1 MFWGTGLFS
10 VDISVVSLMC
20 STELF
25 CHDQL
30 MNTITPQRIRKTIA
44 TMAACLVAMSFA
56 SQPVQARPKPKPF
69 TLSTPKKVTLSAGQS
84 MNAIITTRR
93 AAGFTAPVEYQIV
106 GKIVG
111 VTATVTATPIG
122 ASIALTSANTLVK
135 MRQTVKIL
143 GTSGAIKQSTTLTL
157 FTTKSTVA
165 SVQAAS
171 PTTPVAQTP
180 AQTVPSTS
188 AMTSIASTSLPPP
201 TNPTTVPPAP
211 QPAPPAPLPVTPAQ
225 TTTPPPTTAAPQAT
239 PPSTAATGDFSV
251 AVLAKPFHLQ
261 RGSSVGF
268 GAIESTGGYSG
279 QPTVT
284 ISNLPPGVTFSS
296 ADKTTSR
303 IEVGPT
309 AAIGNTTLLVSATD
323 GQRTRTGTWLLEV
336 AAPYSLTLDATW
348 LLPQVAP
355 GGSINMNVDTVASD
369 PRACP
374 SIGVTKL
381 PPGSTV
387 TSNSI
392 VCSVTR
398 HVLTVK
404 VPPDASEGEFLV
416 TVTAGEGSG
425 VRASITPPLTVSR
438 KPYVIVLS
446 PTVSAQRGGV
456 VSVKAAYFPIP
467 GITVPTFTFVSPLT
481 GITGVVAP
489 PDANNQVAITITV
502 LPAVPTG
509 NYPITVLAASGS
521 AVTELKYTLT
531 VT

>member
-1 MFWGTGLFS
+1 MK
-10 VDISVVSLMC
+10 
-20 STELF
+20 
-25 CHDQL
+25 
-30 MNTITPQRIRKTIA
+30 TITPQLTRRTIA
-44 TMAACLVAMSFA
+44 TTVACLVAISSGLA

-69 TLSTPKKVTLSAGQS
+69 TLSATPRKVTLSAGQS
-84 MNAIITTRR
+84 MNATVTTRR
-93 AAGFTAPVEYQIV
+93 AAGFTAPVNYQII

-111 VTATVTATPIG
+111 VTATVTATPTG

-135 MRQTVKIL
+135 KKQTLKIL

-157 FTTKSTVA
+157 FTTKSTA
-165 SVQAAS
+165 AAGQAAS
-171 PTTPVAQTP
+171 PTPPVAQTP
-180 AQTVPSTS
+180 TQTAPPTNAVTS
-188 AMTSIASTSLPPP
+188 VASASLPPSP
-201 TNPTTVPPAP
+201 SPATVPPAL
-211 QPAPPAPLPVTPAQ
+211 QPATPAQ
-225 TTTPPPTTAAPQAT
+225 TTTPPPTTAAAQAT

-261 RGSSVGF
+261 RGSSAGF

-284 ISNLPPGVTFSS
+284 ISNLPPGVTFS
-296 ADKTTSR
+296 ATDKTTSR

-355 GGSINMNVDTVASD
+355 GGSIDMTVDTVASD

-387 TSNSI
+387 TRNSF
-392 VCSVTR
+392 VCGVTR
-398 HVLTVK
+398 KVFTVK

-416 TVTAGEGSG
+416 IVTASEGSG
-425 VRASITPPLTVSR
+425 VSASITAPLTVSR
-438 KPYVIVLS
+438 KPSVIVLS

-481 GITGVVAP
+481 GITGFVAP
-489 PDANNQVAITITV
+489 PDANNQVVITIAV

-509 NYPITVLAASGS
+509 NYPIMVLAASGS